1 VHKLCVVI
9 PMKDPAFSKQR
20 LSPHLPASVR
30 KALAIKLFKKTVMSL
45 NGAFP
50 QWQKLVV
57 TPSLYIADLATSLG
71 CKVIFEAKGSN
82 LNTAL
87 TQATEWS
94 MTQGFSHQL
103 ILPADIARLEEKELN
118 SIAALAS
125 GDTSVVIGSAYDGGT
140 NALCTTPPNAIGFAF
155 GKSSSYE
162 HHQAA
167 LEKGLKCVTVQPK
180 YLSQDIDHPDD
191 LRHVNDV
198 VDSLIA

>member
-1 VHKLCVVI
+1 MHKLCVVI

-30 KALAIKLFKKTVMSL
+30 KALAIKLFKKTIMSL
-45 NGAFP
+45 NGSFP

-94 MTQGFSHQL
+94 MSKGFSHQL

-140 NALCTTPPNAIGFAF
+140 NALCTTPPNAIDFAF

-167 LEKGLKCVTVQPK
+167 MEKGLKCVTVQPK

-198 VDSLIA
+198 VDSLID

>member
-1 VHKLCVVI
+1 MPKLCVVI

-30 KALAIKLFKKTVMSL
+30 KALAIKLFKNTVMSL
-45 NGAFP
+45 NGSFP

-71 CKVIFEAKGSN
+71 CKVIFEKKGSN

-87 TQATEWS
+87 SQATDWTLS
-94 MTQGFSHQL
+94 QGFSHQL
-103 ILPADIARLEEKELN
+103 ILPADIARLDEKELT
-118 SIAALAS
+118 SITSLAS
-125 GDTSVVIGSAYDGGT
+125 GDISVVIGSAYDGGT
-140 NALCTTPPNAIGFAF
+140 NALCTTPPNAISFAF
-155 GKSSSYE
+155 GKSSSYA

-167 LEKGLKCVTVQPK
+167 MEKGIKCITVQPRH
-180 YLSQDIDHPDD
+180 LSQDIDHPED

-198 VDSLIA
+198 VESLIA